1 MICDELDWGSSQ
13 INTTWLFITKW
24 PIQRNLDL
32 WWTWLRFITNHP
44 VPQAQVWKE
53 SVKNW
58 SKVLKT
64 VWFCDE
70 PQSSSSQT
78 EVVPPILICDE
89 QQLHSSEIQ
98 VHGHFRFLRSLAM
111 GSTKSN
117 HLWWVWCLKKFWIK
131 GASGAFF
138 LPALREDT
146 SGRMIAIFH
155 SDSNFLCWKAWTS
168 CAEKHS

>member
-53 SVKNW
+53 SLKNW

-98 VHGHFRFLRSLAM
+98 VLGHFRFLRSLAM
-111 GSTKSN
+111 GSTEIESFVMSVMPQEILDQRRFKCLLSSCTSWG
-117 HLWWVWCLKKFWIK
+117 HVWADDCNLSRWQ
-131 GASGAFF
+131 
-138 LPALREDT
+138 
-146 SGRMIAIFH
+146 
-155 SDSNFLCWKAWTS
+155 
-168 CAEKHS
+168 